1 MLFFQTKRRLLLRSS
16 SYKKYLRIRI
26 TAESQPKI
34 FVHDFE
40 KAALNAIKSVF
51 PEVQIHGCYFHF
63 AQNLWKNMQN
73 KNLSKK
79 YLNNSITRLSFK
91 KLKALCF
98 LPTTEVIQAFK
109 LIEKSSAPD
118 FQPMIGYFEKWYI
131 GKPKSNCP
139 GVRLVPSYPITT
151 WNCYQRVLNDE
162 QRTNNSLE
170 SWHQQ
175 FEQAFGKHPTLHKL
189 IEQFRREQKNTEI
202 LVVQLNVDVYN
213 KTKRCQTVDDQY
225 VQLCCSGKNPNLA
238 NTLKN
243 FL

>member
-1 MLFFQTKRRLLLRSS
+1 
-16 SYKKYLRIRI
+16 
-26 TAESQPKI
+26 
-34 FVHDFE
+34 
-40 KAALNAIKSVF
+40 
-51 PEVQIHGCYFHF
+51 
-63 AQNLWKNMQN
+63 MQN

-79 YLNNSITRLSFK
+79 YLNNSNTRLSFK

-98 LPTTEVIQAFK
+98 VPTTEVIQAFK

-118 FQPMIGYFEKWYI
+118 FQPMIGYLEKWYI

-139 GVRLVPSYPITT
+139 GVRLVPSYPITM

-175 FEQAFGKHPTLHKL
+175 FEQACGKHPTLHKL
-189 IEQFRREQKNTEI
+189 IEQFCREQKNTEI

-213 KTKRCQTVDDQY
+213 KTKRCQTVDDQIREVVLQWKESQLSEY
-225 VQLCCSGKNPNLA
+225 LGKTFFSALKTLILVQ
-238 NTLKN
+238 TLYFKLSN
-243 FL
+243 